1 LLVLW
6 LRRWLYGLRLILPR
20 WELIL
25 LALLHLRLLLLRGR
39 RLLHGLLL
47 RGRRLLHGL
56 LLIFAGWESVLSLLL
71 LLLRLVRHL
80 LPRLR
85 WLPLLWGL
93 SGARLLTHLLPR
105 LLTRLTALLLRRRR
119 SSLPEISL
127 GLLSISIERR
137 IIQTGPH
144 GSGRFLD
151 HDLTRHDCRWRPC
164 CRGNPA
170 TAHAAWDGSDR
181 EVTLH
186 LRRLHLLCVDA
197 NIGGRHRPRVDERI
211 V

>member
-25 LALLHLRLLLLRGR
+25 LVLLHLRLLLRRGR
-39 RLLHGLLL
+39 RLLH
-47 RGRRLLHGL
+47 RL
-56 LLIFAGWESVLSLLL
+56 LLIFTGWESVLSLLL

-85 WLPLLWGL
+85 WLPLLWDL

-105 LLTRLTALLLRRRR
+105 LLSRLPALLLRRRR
-119 SSLPEISL
+119 SSLAEISL
-127 GLLSISIERR
+127 GLVSISIERR
-137 IIQTGPH
+137 IIETGPH

-151 HDLTRHDCRWRPC
+151 HDLTGHDCRWRPC

-170 TAHAAWDGSDR
+170 TAHAAWDGSDG